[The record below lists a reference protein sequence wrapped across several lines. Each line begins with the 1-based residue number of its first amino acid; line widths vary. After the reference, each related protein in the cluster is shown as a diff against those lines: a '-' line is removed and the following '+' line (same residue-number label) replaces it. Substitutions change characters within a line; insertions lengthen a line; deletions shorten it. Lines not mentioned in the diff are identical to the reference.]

1 MFWGCVI
8 KSLYLKQA
16 ATPEPG
22 TSRYWIALRATLYT
36 TALLPGL
43 LFLNHSAFGLDA
55 LPLQECSK
63 DSAESEVQDKR
74 LVIIIDDMGHSLRR
88 GNAALALPGK
98 LNFAVIPYTPFGEQL
113 AESAHR
119 HGKEVMLHAPMST
132 VEQLPLG
139 TGGLT
144 PELSRQEFQ
153 DTISAALET
162 VPHVRGINN
171 HMGSELTQRR
181 EQMAWLMQDLRWQDL
196 YFVDSRTSEK
206 TVAAT
211 VATEFNVPNLSRHV
225 FLDNERTPEAI
236 DARFTE
242 LLTLV
247 DKHGLAVAIGHPYP
261 QTISYLQEA
270 LPLLSELGI
279 RLVFVSEAL
288 EREPAI
294 NLAGIDTEL
303 QENAKPGC

>member
-1 MFWGCVI
+1 MFWGCEI
-8 KSLYLKQA
+8 KRLYLKPA
-16 ATPEPG
+16 ASPE
-22 TSRYWIALRATLYT
+22 LRACRYRNTLGT
-36 TALLPGL
+36 TLRDAALLLGL
-43 LFLNHSAFGLDA
+43 LLLSHSALALDT
-55 LPLQECSK
+55 PLQECSK
-63 DSAESEVQDKR
+63 DTPVNDPQDKR

-88 GNAALALPGK
+88 GNDALALPGK

-113 AESAHR
+113 AETAHR
-119 HGKEVMLHAPMST
+119 SGKEVMLHAPMST

-144 PELSRQEFQ
+144 PELSREEFQ
-153 DTISAALET
+153 DTISAALAT

-171 HMGSELTQRR
+171 HMGSDLTQRR

-206 TVAAT
+206 SVAAT
-211 VATEFNVPNLSRHV
+211 VATEFDVPNLSRHV

-242 LLTLV
+242 LLAV
-247 DKHGLAVAIGHPYP
+247 VNKHGLAVAIGHPYP
-261 QTISYLQEA
+261 QTISYLHEA
-270 LPLLSELGI
+270 LPLLSEQGI

-288 EREPAI
+288 AREPI
-294 NLAGIDTEL
+294 MNLASIDTDLLED
-303 QENAKPGC
+303 AKPGC